1 MTERLAA
8 LCEGASG
15 SDRELDCLIGVA
27 IGQFFTEPN
36 KGWPDRLDYYRRNVD
51 GSVSMPG
58 HGFDQ
63 MVPAYT
69 ASLDAAM
76 TLVPWGWLKER
87 EYRFGLEQD
96 DWIEDRWCARFD
108 QMCGG
113 GGTILAVAATPA
125 LALCAASI
133 RARAHTETNDG

>member
-15 SDRELDCLIGVA
+15 PDRELDCLIGVA

-36 KGWPDRLDYYRRNVD
+36 KGWPDRLDYYRRNAD

-76 TLVPWGWLKER
+76 TLIPPS
-87 EYRFGLEQD
+87 YRLGTLVELAGPEPRWAAKLFNRGKAGGLP
-96 DWIEDRWCARFD
+96 AS
-108 QMCGG
+108 G
-113 GGTILAVAATPA
+113 AATPA
-125 LALCAASI
+125 LALCVASL
-133 RARAHTETNDG
+133 RARAHPETNDG